1 MTDIFLGIIQ
11 GITEFLPISSSGH
24 LVIFDELLPEVN
36 LDTNDIA
43 FLHIGTLFSIL
54 IFYRTRI
61 LSIFKNFDVFKYYLK
76 IITVG
81 VFPAVVL
88 SLIHI

>member
-43 FLHIGTLFSIL
+43 FLHIGTLYSSDENFWKKKIL
-54 IFYRTRI
+54 NQI
-61 LSIFKNFDVFKYYLK
+61 
-76 IITVG
+76 
-81 VFPAVVL
+81 
-88 SLIHI
+88 